1 MDNYL
6 FRRLKGV
13 PKSRV
18 YRILRKGEVRV
29 NKGRIKPEYRLCA
42 GDVVRIPPLEM
53 AEPTAVHRPSDQSMA
68 ELSQSVIFEDDRLLV
83 LNKPSG
89 IAVHGGSGLSYG
101 VIEALRYTRTDLRY
115 LELIHRL
122 DRETSGC
129 LLIAKKRSALRQIHE
144 LFRNGGIEKH
154 YQTLVLGHWPSG
166 SRKIEFPLKKR
177 EVEGGGRVV
186 VVDPS
191 GKSAASIFTPSEH
204 YEDYTLM
211 AVRLLTGRTHQI
223 RVHAAHSG
231 FPIAGDDSY
240 GDRQQNREMKKL
252 GLKRLFLHCQRMAFT
267 LPDESEKRVFEAP
280 LSHPLQQVLKKIAVG
295 K

>member
-1 MDNYL
+1 M
-6 FRRLKGV
+6 FRQLKGV

-42 GDVVRIPPLEM
+42 GDVIRIPPINV
-53 AEPTAVHRPSDQSMA
+53 AEPKAVHRPSEQSIN
-68 ELSQSVIFEDDRLLV
+68 ELSRSIIFEDDRLLV

-101 VIEALRYTRTDLRY
+101 VIEALRYIRTDLRY

-144 LFRNGGIEKH
+144 LFRNGGIEKQ
-154 YQTLVLGHWPSG
+154 YQTLVLGDWPG
-166 SRKIEFPLKKR
+166 GTKKIEFPLKKR

-186 VVDPS
+186 VVDPA
-191 GKSAASIFTPSEH
+191 GKSAASIFSMAER
-204 YEDYTLM
+204 YGDYTLM

-240 GDRQQNREMKKL
+240 GDRAQNRALKKL
-252 GLKRLFLHCQRMAFT
+252 GLKRLFLHCCRMAFT
-267 LPDESEKRVFEAP
+267 LPDESERRVYDAP
-280 LSHPLQQVLKKIAVG
+280 LDANLLRVLEKMSVEK
-295 K
+295 